1 MNKKIAYT
9 GILLALNIMILL
21 LVNIIPMN
29 TLFLMGIASLL
40 ISIVILEYGIKLGFV
55 FYIASSILSFIVLAN
70 KAQWILYVF
79 TFGLY
84 GLAKYL
90 IERDRSFYIDLGL
103 KLCFANGVI
112 LVVYFILKAI
122 VFIPINI
129 YTILVFQVAFLVYD
143 YIYTL
148 FIEYYEAK
156 LRKMIKFK

>member
-9 GILLALNIMILL
+9 GILLALNIIILL

-55 FYIASSILSFIVLAN
+55 FYIASSILSFIVLTN

-79 TFGLY
+79 TFGVY
-84 GLAKYL
+84 GLVKYL
-90 IERDRSFYIDLGL
+90 IERDRPFYIDLGL
-103 KLCFANGVI
+103 KLCFANVVV
-112 LVVYFILKAI
+112 LFVYFILKAI

>member
-9 GILLALNIMILL
+9 GILLALNILILL

-29 TLFLMGIASLL
+29 TLFFMGIASFL

-55 FYIASSILSFIVLAN
+55 FYIASSILSFIVLVN
-70 KAQWILYVF
+70 KAQWVLYVF

-84 GLAKYL
+84 GLVKYF
-90 IERDRSFYIDLGL
+90 IERNRPFYIDLGL
-103 KLCFANGVI
+103 KLCFANVVI
-112 LVVYFILKAI
+112 LIVYLTLKAI

-129 YTILVFQVAFLVYD
+129 YTLLVFQVAFLVYD

-148 FIEYYEAK
+148 FIEYYEDK